1 MTKSTQAAETHPR
14 ARSSAERM
22 RRHRNRRKNGLCLVE
37 IMLRVTEIEALVRKG
52 HLPPNEREN
61 IWALQTAVHD
71 LLDKTLN
78 DSP

>member
-1 MTKSTQAAETHPR
+1 MTMNVQSAETSPR
-14 ARSSAERM
+14 AHSSAERM
-22 RRHRNRRKNGLCLVE
+22 RRYRNRRKNGLRLVE

-52 HLPPNEREN
+52 YLPPEEREN

-78 DSP
+78 DSA

>member
-1 MTKSTQAAETHPR
+1 MTMNVQSAETRPR

-22 RRHRNRRKNGLCLVE
+22 RRHRNRRKNGLRLVE

-52 HLPPNEREN
+52 YLPPEEREN

-71 LLDKTLN
+71 LLYKTLN
-78 DSP
+78 DSA